1 MEVPR
6 GSSKPELGKSRK
18 TASSRR
24 PPGRACLNRFVF
36 HFSETT
42 TTKPRFFPLRHQ
54 LVCAEARLARAP
66 APEPR
71 SAARTFAVNGDGALR
86 VLADVQEPPHDGVA
100 GGAAVDEEEVVVLE
114 AGVREALRLV
124 DLLVQPHDGRHIMLF
139 EIREVGFGGV
149 KRIT

>member
-1 MEVPR
+1 MCKPVVFHDITGYQRPC
-6 GSSKPELGKSRK
+6 SSKTS
-18 TASSRR
+18 
-24 PPGRACLNRFVF
+24 
-36 HFSETT
+36 
-42 TTKPRFFPLRHQ
+42 
-54 LVCAEARLARAP
+54 
-66 APEPR
+66 
-71 SAARTFAVNGDGALR
+71 FAVNGDGALR

-149 KRIT
+149 KRITIFNFAFWMWSTKC